1 VVQRHDVKLSKKALL
16 QCQNHAAAM
25 SKQSTA
31 MSKQYYCNVKTQKT
45 AMPKLNEQFHFGFI
59 ARGNTDMFPLATEK
73 TFTTS
78 SLRGSVHHSLSA
90 FLQWFSGMMLN

>member
-1 VVQRHDVKLSKKALL
+1 LSKKALL

-45 AMPKLNEQFHFGFI
+45 AMPKLREQ
-59 ARGNTDMFPLATEK
+59 
-73 TFTTS
+73 
-78 SLRGSVHHSLSA
+78 
-90 FLQWFSGMMLN
+90 